1 MSAGGGA
8 GPSTADGAT
17 DRGARVA
24 GKVAVVVGAGQ
35 TPGDTIGNGRA
46 TSLLLA
52 RHGARIVAVDR
63 DLASAEETAALV
75 AAEGGDAVAV
85 RADITSEAD
94 CEALAVAARDAWG
107 RVDILVN
114 NVGIGAGDGGVT
126 TLTEEGWD
134 RIFDVN
140 LKGMWLTCKHLVPV
154 MREQGSGAIVN
165 ISSLAAVASAPML
178 AYKTSKAAVNSLT
191 ASLAG
196 GNAKYG
202 IRANAIMPGLM
213 DTPMAIESI
222 SAGTGVD
229 KDELRSRR
237 AATVPLGR
245 RMGTAWDV
253 AYAVLF
259 LASDEANFITGV
271 ILPVDGGQANRVG

>member
-1 MSAGGGA
+1 M
-8 GPSTADGAT
+8 TTDGAT
-17 DRGARVA
+17 DRGTRVE

-63 DLASAEETAALV
+63 DLASAEETVAMV
-75 AAEGGDAVAV
+75 AAEGGEAVAV
-85 RADITSEAD
+85 QADISKEDD
-94 CEALAVAARDAWG
+94 CIALVAAARAAWD
-107 RVDILVN
+107 RIDILVN
-114 NVGIGAGDGGVT
+114 NVGIGGLDGTVT
-126 TLTEEGWD
+126 SLTERGWD

-140 LKGMWLTCKHLVPV
+140 AKGMWLTCKHVVPV
-154 MREQGSGAIVN
+154 MREQGGGSIVN
-165 ISSLAAVASAPML
+165 ISSLAAVASTPMF
-178 AYKTSKAAVNSLT
+178 AYKTSKAAVNSIT
-191 ASLAG
+191 ESVAG

-213 DTPMAIESI
+213 DTPMAIEGNAAASGI
-222 SAGTGVD
+222 D
-229 KDELRSRR
+229 KDQIRAAR
-237 AATVPLGR
+237 AATVPLR
-245 RMGTAWDV
+245 QRMGTAWDV

-259 LASDEANFITGV
+259 LASDEAGFVTGV

>member
-1 MSAGGGA
+1 
-8 GPSTADGAT
+8 
-17 DRGARVA
+17 
-24 GKVAVVVGAGQ
+24 
-35 TPGDTIGNGRA
+35 
-46 TSLLLA
+46 
-52 RHGARIVAVDR
+52 
-63 DLASAEETAALV
+63 
-75 AAEGGDAVAV
+75 
-85 RADITSEAD
+85 
-94 CEALAVAARDAWG
+94 
-107 RVDILVN
+107 
-114 NVGIGAGDGGVT
+114 
-126 TLTEEGWD
+126 
-134 RIFDVN
+134 
-140 LKGMWLTCKHLVPV
+140 MWLTCKHVVPV
-154 MREQGSGAIVN
+154 MRAQGGGGAIVN

-191 ASLAG
+191 ESLAG
-196 GNAKYG
+196 GNAKHG

-271 ILPVDGGQANRVG
+271 ILAGRRRPGQPGRLTRPIVVPSRPRRDDPVCPCATARRRRRRRRHPAAGRRRAGRWSPVCRRRARASRRGWRR